1 MSSKTPS
8 PCAADLPDDDEFVH
22 AIDVDNARYFLH
34 TVVEPKTY
42 RLLFGN
48 GLDCFEGSMPRK
60 PDDKD
65 RAVALTAGG
74 SEFVYRLEPLGDSQ
88 ARFSW
93 KKRVADGVQ
102 RKLGDTLLRR
112 VADSDGQRI
121 LEAAVRIV
129 QRREQKVARL
139 QEELEKSRTEQAR
152 TLEELSRFERLK
164 KDMEEELY
172 AKFSLVLNA
181 KKRRIAELTADSQS
195 DDLPASMPASP
206 PEATSSTSQAPSVQG
221 LLDTLLEG

>member
-8 PCAADLPDDDEFVH
+8 PCATDLPDDDEFVH
-22 AIDVDNARYFLH
+22 AIDVDDARYFLH

-42 RLLFGN
+42 RLLLGN

-60 PDDKD
+60 PDDKE
-65 RAVALTAGG
+65 RALALTVGG
-74 SEFVYRLEPLGDSQ
+74 SEFGYRLEPLGDSQ

-195 DDLPASMPASP
+195 DDLPASP

-221 LLDTLLEG
+221 LLDTLLD